1 MIFSTEQNEYM
12 LKAEFIEHKAFSSKI
27 NIYDV
32 DKFNLIN
39 DYECLKSIRT
49 YDKSEYMKVQN
60 IKIIENRKDYFIV
73 ENLL

>member
-1 MIFSTEQNEYM
+1 M

-49 YDKSEYMKVQN
+49 YDKSEYMKV
-60 IKIIENRKDYFIV
+60 
-73 ENLL
+73 

>member
-1 MIFSTEQNEYM
+1 M

-49 YDKSEYMKVQN
+49 CDKSEYMKVQN
-60 IKIIENRKDYFIV
+60 IKIIETRKDYFIV
-73 ENLL
+73 ENFL